1 VRETQGMRR
10 FFFKKKSMRVGVD
23 LIFFKENKN
32 KILSTTNFRG

>member
-1 VRETQGMRR
+1 
-10 FFFKKKSMRVGVD
+10 MRVGVD